1 MFVSEEGSPRVEQMK
16 ARDELYKIRSSRKTD
31 SLLAN
36 RSSEH
41 QFSGKTYFYTLASSL
56 PETLRVKVTEREED
70 RSGDHVLENGLSSG
84 VPHNDHRVVM
94 IGVTRRWWV

>member
-36 RSSEH
+36 RSSGGW
-41 QFSGKTYFYTLASSL
+41 SIKIGLK
-56 PETLRVKVTEREED
+56 LRPI
-70 RSGDHVLENGLSSG
+70 LC
-84 VPHNDHRVVM
+84 
-94 IGVTRRWWV
+94 

>member
-36 RSSEH
+36 RSSGSPILLKIVSENR
-41 QFSGKTYFYTLASSL
+41 FSGKTYFYTIAPRNSVLLAFYEAVHLNRNFIATLGHYQTDTESS
-56 PETLRVKVTEREED
+56 PRPVSR
-70 RSGDHVLENGLSSG
+70 
-84 VPHNDHRVVM
+84 
-94 IGVTRRWWV
+94 